1 MKSKV
6 NFIGFGEAG
15 QAFAGADDWS
25 SDASAFDIQTTRAE
39 TRAPKLAD
47 YEHCSVSSSDTLAE
61 AVAGADA
68 IISVVTADQA
78 LPVAQDSAAHLRS
91 GQIFLDFNS
100 VAPDTKRQAARCVE
114 QAGADYV
121 DVAVM
126 APVHPKRLNTPLL
139 LSGRRADDALEHLA
153 GAGFANLRVVGD
165 EVGKASSIK
174 MVRSIMIKGMEAL
187 RACCAMSAVR
197 AGVLDEVVD
206 SLGAEWLDKTNYS
219 LDRMLKHGNRRA
231 AEMEEV
237 TATIEALGVDSGLI
251 RATTDWQRML
261 SEAGAGG
268 APEELEDRLALL
280 ADLRKAAA
288 E

>member
-1 MKSKV
+1 MKSTV

-15 QAFAGADDWS
+15 QAFAGADDWA
-25 SDASAFDIQTTRAE
+25 SDASAFDIQTTRAD
-39 TRAPKLAD
+39 TRAQKLAD
-47 YEHCSVSSSDTLAE
+47 YDHCRVSSTDTLSE

-78 LPVAQDSAAHLRS
+78 LSVAKSSAAHLS
-91 GQIFLDFNS
+91 AGQIFLDFNS
-100 VAPDTKRQAARCVE
+100 VAPDTKRQAARSVE
-114 QAGADYV
+114 QSGADYI

-126 APVHPKRLNTPLL
+126 APVHPKRLGTPLL
-139 LSGRRADDALEHLA
+139 ISGSRADDAVEYLA
-153 GAGFANLRVVGD
+153 GAGFTNLRVVGD

-197 AGVLDEVVD
+197 AGVLDDVAD

-237 TATIEALGVDSGLI
+237 TATIEALGVDSGLV

-261 SEAGAGG
+261 SEAAAGD
-268 APEELEDRLALL
+268 APEGLEDRLALL